1 MENLTHSLVGLA
13 AAKAGLERLSPG
25 ATALCIVAANA
36 PDADVVTTLWGRWVY
51 LHHHRGITH
60 SIVGVAGLALLLPLL
75 FYGAEKLVALIR
87 GKPSRFRLRG
97 LLIASLL
104 ATATHP
110 LLDWTNN
117 YGVRPLLPWD
127 ERWIYG
133 DLVFIVDPWLWLV
146 LGGACFLLT
155 KRGLLRTGFWTLLGL
170 VLSVAVI
177 LLPLRSNGPPIPL
190 FVQVGWTLGVVL
202 FILAR
207 LSHMDKRFGSRIAV
221 AALLFVP
228 LYWGALGFMHSRAA
242 NEANR
247 LAGDFAAR
255 RGETVRRLAAMP
267 SLADPTL
274 WRCVAETDGSTFLF
288 NLDLNRNP
296 GPLGDVTLYEKPSG
310 EAAQLVADASRDE
323 RARVF
328 LNFARFPVAQTRGDC
343 LTELFVQF
351 ADLRYTEP
359 VRGARG
365 SFALEVP
372 IECPPQVS
380 TEGLKK

>member
-36 PDADVVTTLWGRWVY
+36 PDADVVTTYWGRWVY

-60 SIVGVAGLALLLPLL
+60 SIVGALTLAILLPVL
-75 FYGAEKLVALIR
+75 FYGSEKVIALIR
-87 GKPSRFRLRG
+87 GKPSRFKLQG

-104 ATATHP
+104 VMATHP

-117 YGVRPLLPWD
+117 YGVRPFLPWSGQ
-127 ERWIYG
+127 WYYG

-155 KRGLLRTGFWTLLGL
+155 ARGWLRTGFWSLLAL
-170 VLSVAVI
+170 ALTSAIV
-177 LLPLRSNGPPIPL
+177 LLPLRAGGPAIPL
-190 FVQVGWTLGVVL
+190 FVRVAWVVGVIAFLV
-202 FILAR
+202 AR
-207 LSHMDKRFGSRIAV
+207 LIHLDKRWGSRIAM
-221 AALLFVP
+221 AALCFVVV
-228 LYWGALGFMHSRAA
+228 YWGGLWLMHARAYS
-242 NEANR
+242 EASR
-247 LAGDFAAR
+247 LAGDFAAG
-255 RGETVRRLAAMP
+255 RGESVKRLAAMP

-274 WRCVAETDGSTFLF
+274 WRCVAETDRGATFLF
-288 NLDLNRNP
+288 NLDLKGNP
-296 GPLGDVTLYEKPSG
+296 QSLRDVTLYERPSG
-310 EAAQLVADASRDE
+310 EGAVAAAQASRDE

-328 LNFARFPVAQTRGDC
+328 LEFARFPVVETHGDC
-343 LTELFVQF
+343 LTETFVQF

-372 IECPPQVS
+372 VECPPEVGES
-380 TEGLKK
+380 LKK

>member
-25 ATALCIVAANA
+25 ATALCILAANA
-36 PDADVVTTLWGRWVY
+36 PDADVVTTFWGRWVY

-60 SIVGVAGLALLLPLL
+60 SIVGALGLALLLPLL
-75 FYGAEKLVALIR
+75 FYGGEKLLALIR

-117 YGVRPLLPWD
+117 YGVRPFLPWD
-127 ERWIYG
+127 GQWYYG

-155 KRGLLRTGFWTLLGL
+155 ARDWLRTVFWTLLGL
-170 VLSVAVI
+170 VLSAAII
-177 LLPLRSNGPPIPL
+177 LLPLRPNGPTIPR
-190 FVQVGWTLGVVL
+190 FVQVVWVAGVVL
-202 FILAR
+202 LVIAR
-207 LSHMDKRFGSRIAV
+207 LSHVEKLWGSRIAV
-221 AALLFVP
+221 AALSFV
-228 LYWGALGFMHSRAA
+228 LVYWAALGFMHSRAV
-242 NEANR
+242 NEAGR
-247 LAGDFAAR
+247 LAGDYAAS
-255 RGETVRRLAAMP
+255 RGETVMRVAAMP
-267 SLADPTL
+267 SLADPTQ
-274 WRCVAETDGSTFLF
+274 WRCVAETDRATFLF
-288 NLDLNRNP
+288 NLDLNGNT
-296 GPLGDVTLYEKPSG
+296 GPLRDVVLYQKPSG
-310 EAAQLVADASRDE
+310 ETAQAVAKASRDE
-323 RARVF
+323 RARIF

-343 LTELFVQF
+343 LTESFVQF

-359 VRGARG
+359 VRGAGG

-372 IECPPQVS
+372 VECPPEAAES
-380 TEGLKK
+380 LKK